1 MRDYLNSGD
10 LFRVARPSN
19 QQTISCLLLG
29 KKPKTL
35 SKALKLFRSFEGP
48 FHISKNKKSKSLWK
62 IKKKK
67 KKKGFCFVNHYKC
80 PQKRRGKKQQQRIK
94 KKDQGRYG
102 YFKSWVISNLCIFP
116 FNIPPDPNAHRE
128 QAVHCDQHIRPIVFP
143 SPRRLH
149 AASPLN
155 ELIGEQWIP
164 EACSAH
170 PGSRDASDLHTR
182 QKLDH
187 ASKKKQKT
195 KTTKPNK
202 AMSCMK

>member
-67 KKKGFCFVNHYKC
+67 KKGFCFVNHYKC

-94 KKDQGRYG
+94 KKDQGRM
-102 YFKSWVISNLCIFP
+102 VI
-116 FNIPPDPNAHRE
+116 
-128 QAVHCDQHIRPIVFP
+128 
-143 SPRRLH
+143 
-149 AASPLN
+149 LN
-155 ELIGEQWIP
+155 HG
-164 EACSAH
+164 
-170 PGSRDASDLHTR
+170 
-182 QKLDH
+182 
-187 ASKKKQKT
+187 
-195 KTTKPNK
+195 
-202 AMSCMK
+202 

>member
-67 KKKGFCFVNHYKC
+67 TIISALRKG
-80 PQKRRGKKQQQRIK
+80 
-94 KKDQGRYG
+94 
-102 YFKSWVISNLCIFP
+102 
-116 FNIPPDPNAHRE
+116 
-128 QAVHCDQHIRPIVFP
+128 
-143 SPRRLH
+143 
-149 AASPLN
+149 
-155 ELIGEQWIP
+155 GE
-164 EACSAH
+164 
-170 PGSRDASDLHTR
+170 
-182 QKLDH
+182 KNN
-187 ASKKKQKT
+187 
-195 KTTKPNK
+195 NK
-202 AMSCMK
+202 E